1 MDKSGFGDFL
11 QTRELSED
19 QIEQSMLIVEKFESF
34 VEELDRARTLKT
46 STTEDIRA
54 FMAILIKENSNS
66 YDNFLALARYA
77 YFVENVDVYLAIL
90 ELIDGGNVMDVLYEN
105 LGKLVGEERR
115 AEVFEGIELPPLGM
129 PSTEKIKVTKAVI
142 DRMEDLLDPVTC
154 KRALSDTA
162 HGIPRDY
169 YLQERE
175 KYLEAKDIDEYL
187 ETRRQNF
194 IVQLEE
200 HRDEGTLFFNQEIT
214 NDVIDF
220 IRNNPGIGS
229 AVRRGNTLYHTKIPY
244 LTKEYLVETDERMKR
259 YYGCYCPW
267 AREAIMTDDVDVSP
281 TFCHCSA
288 GFTKQPLEMAL
299 DQPLEIELVE
309 SILKGDLRCT
319 FTMQL
324 PKEMLDKIEE

>member
-19 QIEQSMLIVEKFESF
+19 QIEQSMSIVERFESF
-34 VEELDRARTLKT
+34 VEEFDRARTLKT

-169 YLQERE
+169 YL
-175 KYLEAKDIDEYL
+175 
-187 ETRRQNF
+187 
-194 IVQLEE
+194 
-200 HRDEGTLFFNQEIT
+200 
-214 NDVIDF
+214 
-220 IRNNPGIGS
+220 
-229 AVRRGNTLYHTKIPY
+229 
-244 LTKEYLVETDERMKR
+244 
-259 YYGCYCPW
+259 
-267 AREAIMTDDVDVSP
+267 
-281 TFCHCSA
+281 
-288 GFTKQPLEMAL
+288 
-299 DQPLEIELVE
+299 
-309 SILKGDLRCT
+309 
-319 FTMQL
+319 
-324 PKEMLDKIEE
+324 